1 MLKLFRQRRDSLA
14 LPEFALR
21 EAEVLSTINIER
33 SVMIWRCPRCQSKL
47 IAQEHSLQ
55 CTSCNSGYEVIDGI
69 PDLRVD
75 VDSWIDFQTDLDLA
89 RTLAATELTLEEMI
103 RAVYSARPDWDAA
116 RITRRTREV
125 LAAPRQMSEQVAGWL
140 ARPTSKG
147 PILDLGCGNG
157 PMVVA
162 LLSAGRECVGIDVS
176 MTWLIVAQRM
186 VRDAGYAP
194 VLAAA
199 VAEALPFENESL
211 ASVVSL
217 DVIEHVR
224 DVPRYMREIDRV
236 VRPGGFVALSTPNRY
251 SLSAE
256 PHVFVWGV
264 GWIPRRWQKQFVRWR
279 SGKTYDDTILRSH
292 AELMDLIKR
301 NSTFAVSTIIPRIQ
315 THHIQNFS
323 WAKAAIA
330 NLYNWLVGL
339 PATRIIF
346 RVVGPFF
353 QIVGVKK

>member
-1 MLKLFRQRRDSLA
+1 MLKMFRQSRDSLA
-14 LPEFALR
+14 SLEFALR
-21 EAEVLSTINIER
+21 DAEVLSTRNIER
-33 SVMIWRCPRCQSKL
+33 SIMIWRCPRCQSNL

-55 CTSCNSGYEVIDGI
+55 CASCNSGYEVIDGI

-75 VDSWIDFQTDLDLA
+75 VDSWIDFQKDLDFA
-89 RTLAATELTLEEMI
+89 RTLATADLTLEQMI

-125 LAAPRQMSEQVAGWL
+125 LAGPSQMSEQVAGWL
-140 ARPTSKG
+140 AHPTSDG

-162 LLSAGRECVGIDVS
+162 LLSAGRKCIGIDVS

-186 VRDAGYAP
+186 VRDAGYVP

-199 VAEALPFENESL
+199 VAEALPLENETL
-211 ASVVSL
+211 GSVVSL
-217 DVIEHVR
+217 DVLEHVR
-224 DVPRYMREIDRV
+224 DVPRYVREIDRV

-279 SGKTYDDTILRSH
+279 SGRTYDDTVLRSH
-292 AELMDLIKR
+292 AELMALIKR
-301 NSTFAVSTIIPRIQ
+301 NSAFAASTIIPRIQ
-315 THHIQNFS
+315 TRHIRNS
-323 WAKAAIA
+323 SKPKAAIA

-339 PATRIIF
+339 PGTRIVF

-353 QIVGVKK
+353 QIVGVKA